1 MTPAK
6 TSRTPTRP
14 SCATGWTVGGDPLPY
29 GIDANRTTME
39 AIIQACLDQKVIPNR
54 VAVEDVF
61 AASTVNLA

>member
-1 MTPAK
+1 MWA
-6 TSRTPTRP
+6 
-14 SCATGWTVGGDPLPY
+14 ATPLPY